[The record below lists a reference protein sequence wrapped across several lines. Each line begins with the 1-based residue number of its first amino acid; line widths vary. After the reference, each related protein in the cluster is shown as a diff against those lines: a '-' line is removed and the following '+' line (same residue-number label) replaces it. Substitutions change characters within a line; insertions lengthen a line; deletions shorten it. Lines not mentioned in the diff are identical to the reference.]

1 MKNLEQIQ
9 HKIDKLMESIAI
21 MQELHNT
28 LIDQVTELNLL
39 LANEGKSIYEQLL
52 LKFDCGIAN
61 TIADDINTNY
71 KEKNNG

>member
-21 MQELHNT
+21 MQELHST

-52 LKFDCGIAN
+52 LKFDFDVAN
-61 TIADDINTNY
+61 AIADDINTNY

>member
-52 LKFDCGIAN
+52 LKFDFDVAN
-61 TIADDINTNY
+61 AIADDINTNY

>member
-9 HKIDKLMESIAI
+9 NKIDKLMESIAI

-52 LKFDCGIAN
+52 LKFDCNIAN
-61 TIADDINTNY
+61 AIADDINNGY

>member
-1 MKNLEQIQ
+1 MNNLEQIQ

-52 LKFDCGIAN
+52 LKFDFDTAN
-61 TIADDINTNY
+61 AIADDINNGY
-71 KEKNNG
+71 KEESNG

>member
-1 MKNLEQIQ
+1 MKKLEQIQ

-52 LKFDCGIAN
+52 LKFDFDTAN
-61 TIADDINTNY
+61 AIADDINNGY
-71 KEKNNG
+71 KEESNG

>member
-9 HKIDKLMESIAI
+9 HKIDKVMESIAI

-52 LKFDCGIAN
+52 LKFDFN
-61 TIADDINTNY
+61 TACAIADDINKGY
-71 KEKNNG
+71 KEA

>member
-1 MKNLEQIQ
+1 MNNLEQIQ

-52 LKFDCGIAN
+52 LKFDYNVAN
-61 TIADDINTNY
+61 AIADDINANY

>member
-1 MKNLEQIQ
+1 
-9 HKIDKLMESIAI
+9 MESIAI

-52 LKFDCGIAN
+52 LKFDFDTAN
-61 TIADDINTNY
+61 AIADDINTNY
-71 KEKNNG
+71 KE